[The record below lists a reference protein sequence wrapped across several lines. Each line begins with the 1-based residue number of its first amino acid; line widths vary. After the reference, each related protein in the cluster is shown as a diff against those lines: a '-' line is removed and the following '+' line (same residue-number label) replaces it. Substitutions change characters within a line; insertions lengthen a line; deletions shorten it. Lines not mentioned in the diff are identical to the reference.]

1 MTSVTGTGND
11 PDGSI
16 ASTEWKQI
24 SGPSIAT
31 IVSPGSLT
39 TNIADLV
46 EGIYVFR
53 LTVTENAG
61 LAGFDEMLVRVR
73 PIPHNLPPIADGGGN
88 KVVTLPT
95 SSTTLNGSGEDE
107 DGSINLFTGSQVS
120 GPSTATTT
128 SLTQPDLTISNLVEG
143 VYLFRLTV
151 TYDKGST
158 GFDEV
163 SVLVQPT
170 PANQPPTADA
180 GANKVITLPVNS
192 EILDGSGNDPDGS
205 IATYFWEQRTGPSTA
220 TISATGAEDL
230 TVTNMIEGTYVFRL
244 TVTDNQ
250 GAV

>member
-1 MTSVTGTGND
+1 
-11 PDGSI
+11 
-16 ASTEWKQI
+16 
-24 SGPSIAT
+24 
-31 IVSPGSLT
+31 
-39 TNIADLV
+39 
-46 EGIYVFR
+46 
-53 LTVTENAG
+53 
-61 LAGFDEMLVRVR
+61 
-73 PIPHNLPPIADGGGN
+73 
-88 KVVTLPT
+88 

-107 DGSINLFTGSQVS
+107 DGSINLFTWSQVS

-151 TYDKGST
+151 TDDKGST

-192 EILDGSGNDPDGS
+192 ETLDGSGSDPDGT
-205 IATYFWEQRTGPSTA
+205 IASFLWEQRTGPSTA
-220 TISATGAEDL
+220 TLSSTSAEDL

-244 TVTDNQ
+244 TVRDNE
-250 GAV
+250 GAVGFDEVNIRVNPPLPNLPPTVTTDGDKTITLPDNTATFTATVDDPDGTIASTQWTQSSGPSTATLVGAATTTLTAQNLQAGIYVFRITVEDND